1 MAALIALGLVSG
13 LFFSSTFVLN
23 RLMSLEGGHWVWSA
37 SLRYVFMILFLLIV
51 IRLFQGRKT
60 VVALFI
66 LYVEH
71 WFFWTVAGSIGFGC
85 FYALLCFSADY
96 APGWVIAATWQLTII
111 ASLFVLM
118 FFGRVFPKRIWV
130 FSTIVVV
137 GVGLINTSHITT
149 FHFAEFA
156 KGAFPVLIAAFCY
169 PFGNQLVWESKHGHK
184 HFPKIDSP
192 LLENAFNKVLLLS
205 LGSLP
210 FWILLVLFIDPPM
223 PSMGQVL
230 NTSLVA
236 LLSGLVATTLF
247 LLARH
252 QAHTSSELAAVDAT
266 QSSEVI
272 FALLGEMLFL
282 GTALPNAQAWLGIIL
297 VFIGLGFF
305 YLFFKKKSARFTIDS

>member
-1 MAALIALGLVSG
+1 MPALIALGLLSA

-37 SLRYVFMILFLLIV
+37 SLRYVFMILFFLIV
-51 IRLFQGRKT
+51 IRLFQGKKPLQ
-60 VVALFI
+60 ALLKLF
-66 LYVEH
+66 LTH
-71 WFFWTVAGSIGFGC
+71 WLFWTVAGSIGFGC
-85 FYALLCFSADY
+85 FYALLCFSANY
-96 APGWVIAATWQLTII
+96 APAWVIAATWQLTII

-118 FFGRVFPKRIWV
+118 LFGRVFPKRIWI
-130 FSTIVVV
+130 FSTIIVI
-137 GVGLINTSHITT
+137 GVGLINTSHTIAH
-149 FHFAEFA
+149 FHFVEFA

-184 HFPKIDSP
+184 YFPKIDSP

-210 FWILLVLFIDPPM
+210 FWCLLVWFINPPS

-252 QAHTSSELAAVDAT
+252 RAHTSSELAAVDAT
-266 QSSEVI
+266 QASEVI
-272 FALLGEMLFL
+272 FALIGEMVFL
-282 GTALPNAQAWLGIIL
+282 GAALPNTQAWIGMGL
-297 VFIGLGFF
+297 VFVGLGFF
-305 YLFFKKKSARFTIDS
+305 IYFQEKASAIHD

>member
-1 MAALIALGLVSG
+1 MVALIVLGLLSA

-23 RLMSLEGGHWVWSA
+23 RLMSLEGGHWIWSA
-37 SLRYVFMILFLLIV
+37 SLRYAFMILFLLIV
-51 IRLFQGRKT
+51 IRLFQGKKPLQ
-60 VVALFI
+60 ALFK
-66 LYVEH
+66 LFAEH
-71 WFFWTVAGSIGFGC
+71 WLFWTVAGSIGFGC
-85 FYALLCFSADY
+85 FYALSCFSADY
-96 APGWVIAATWQLTII
+96 APAWVIAATWQLTII

-118 FFGRVFPKRIWV
+118 LFGRTFPKRIWI
-130 FSTIVVV
+130 FSTIIVI

-149 FHFAEFA
+149 FHFVEFA

-184 HFPKIDSP
+184 FFPKIDSP
-192 LLENAFNKVLLLS
+192 LLENAFNKVFLLS

-210 FWILLVLFIDPPM
+210 FWIVLVLFINPPM
-223 PSMGQVL
+223 PSTGQVL

-252 QAHTSSELAAVDAT
+252 QAHKSSELAAVDAT
-266 QSSEVI
+266 QASEVI

-282 GTALPNAQAWLGIIL
+282 GAALPNVQAWVGMSL
-297 VFIGLGFF
+297 VFVGLGFF
-305 YLFFKKKSARFTIDS
+305 IYFQEKKSLVDD

>member
-1 MAALIALGLVSG
+1 MAGLIALGLLSG

-23 RLMSLEGGHWVWSA
+23 RLMSLEGGHWLWSA

-51 IRLFQGRKT
+51 IRLFQGKKPLQ
-60 VVALFI
+60 ALLKLF
-66 LYVEH
+66 VEY
-71 WFFWTVAGSIGFGC
+71 WLFWMVAGSIGFGC

-118 FFGRVFPKRIWV
+118 LFGRVFPKRVWF
-130 FSTIVVV
+130 FSTIIVM
-137 GVGLINTSHITT
+137 GVGMINTSHLAEL
-149 FHFAEFA
+149 HFGEFV
-156 KGAFPVLIAAFCY
+156 KGAFPVLLAAFCY
-169 PFGNQLVWESKHGHK
+169 PLGNQLVWESKHGHK

-205 LGSLP
+205 LGSIP
-210 FWILLVLFIDPPM
+210 FWIVLILFINPPM
-223 PSMGQVL
+223 PSTGQVL
-230 NTSLVA
+230 NSSLVA

-252 QAHTSSELAAVDAT
+252 RAHTSSELAAVDAT

-282 GTALPNAQAWLGIIL
+282 GAELPNTQAWLGMAF
-297 VFIGLGFF
+297 VFVGLGFF
-305 YLFFKKKSARFTIDS
+305 IYFQEKKRVVDD

>member
-1 MAALIALGLVSG
+1 MVALIALGLLSA

-37 SLRYVFMILFLLIV
+37 SLRYVFMIVFLLIV
-51 IRLFQGRKT
+51 IRLFQGKKPLSELLK
-60 VVALFI
+60 LFR
-66 LYVEH
+66 EH
-71 WFFWTVAGSIGFGC
+71 WLFWTVAGSIGFGC

-118 FFGRVFPKRIWV
+118 LFGRTFPKRIWV
-130 FSTIVVV
+130 FSTIIVI
-137 GVGLINTSHITT
+137 GVGLVNTSHTIEH
-149 FHFAEFA
+149 FHFVEFA

-184 HFPKIDSP
+184 HFPKIDSV
-192 LLENAFNKVLLLS
+192 LLDNAFNKVFLLS

-210 FWILLVLFIDPPM
+210 FWVLLVACIR
-223 PSMGQVL
+223 PSAPTFGQVF

-252 QAHTSSELAAVDAT
+252 RAHKSSELAAVGAT
-266 QSSEVI
+266 QASEVI
-272 FALLGEMLFL
+272 FALIGEMLFL
-282 GTALPNAQAWLGIIL
+282 GTELPNAQAWIGISL

-305 YLFFKKKSARFTIDS
+305 IYFQEKKSAIHD

>member
-1 MAALIALGLVSG
+1 MAVLFALGLLSG

-23 RLMSLEGGHWVWSA
+23 RLMSLEGGHWIWSA
-37 SLRYVFMILFLLIV
+37 CLRYVFTVLFLLMV

-60 VVALFI
+60 VYDLLKLFRA
-66 LYVEH
+66 H
-71 WFFWTVAGSIGFGC
+71 WLFWTIAGSIGCGC

-96 APGWVIAATWQLTII
+96 APAWVIAATWQLTII

-118 FFGRVFPKRIWV
+118 LFGRVFPKRVWF
-130 FSTIVVV
+130 FSTMVVV
-137 GVGLINTSHITT
+137 GVGLINTSHIIT
-149 FHFAEFA
+149 FHFIEFA
-156 KGAFPVLIAAFCY
+156 KGAFPVLLAAFCY

-192 LLENAFNKVLLLS
+192 LLDNAFNKVLLLS

-210 FWILLVLFIDPPM
+210 FWLLLVVFITPPP
-223 PSMGQVL
+223 PSLAQVL

-236 LLSGLVATTLF
+236 ILSGLVATTLF

-252 QAHTSSELAAVDAT
+252 RAHRPSELAAVDAT

-272 FALLGEMLFL
+272 FALIGEMLIL
-282 GTALPNAQAWLGIIL
+282 GTAYPTMQAWVGMVL
-297 VFIGLGFF
+297 VFSGLGFF
-305 YLFFKKKSARFTIDS
+305 IYFQEKKPLIHD

>member
-1 MAALIALGLVSG
+1 MVALIALGLCSG

-51 IRLFQGRKT
+51 IRLFQGRKI
-60 VVALFI
+60 VVALLK

-71 WFFWTVAGSIGFGC
+71 WLFWTVAGSIGFGC

-118 FFGRVFPKRIWV
+118 LFGRSFPKRIWL
-130 FSTIVVV
+130 FSVIIVV
-137 GVGLINTSHITT
+137 GVGLINTSHVSV
-149 FHFAEFA
+149 FHFDEFI

-184 HFPKIDSP
+184 YFPKIDST
-192 LLENAFNKVLLLS
+192 LVDNAFNKVFLLS
-205 LGSLP
+205 LGSIP
-210 FWILLVLFIDPPM
+210 FWFVLILLINPPM
-223 PSMGQVL
+223 PSIGQVF

-236 LLSGLVATTLF
+236 LLSGLIATTLF

-252 QAHTSSELAAVDAT
+252 RAHKSSELAAVDAT
-266 QSSEVI
+266 QASEVI
-272 FALLGEMLFL
+272 FALLGEILFL
-282 GTALPNAQAWLGIIL
+282 GAEVPNTQAWIGMGL
-297 VFIGLGFF
+297 VFVGLGFF
-305 YLFFKKKSARFTIDS
+305 IYFQEKKSVVHD

>member
-1 MAALIALGLVSG
+1 MAVLIAFGLLSG

-37 SLRYVFMILFLLIV
+37 SLRYAFMIIFLLIV

-60 VVALFI
+60 LQELLKLFAQ
-66 LYVEH
+66 H
-71 WFFWTVAGSIGFGC
+71 WLFWMVAGSIGFGC

-96 APGWVIAATWQLTII
+96 APAWVIAATWQLTII

-118 FFGRVFPKRIWV
+118 LFGRVFPKRVWV
-130 FSTIVVV
+130 FSTIIVI
-137 GVGLINTSHITT
+137 GVGLINTSHITVL
-149 FHFAEFA
+149 HFGEFF

-192 LLENAFNKVLLLS
+192 LLDNAFNKVLLLS

-210 FWILLVLFIDPPM
+210 FWLVLIVFIHPPM
-223 PSMGQVL
+223 PSSGQVL

-247 LLARH
+247 LLARNL
-252 QAHTSSELAAVDAT
+252 AHKPSELAAVDAT
-266 QSSEVI
+266 QASEVI
-272 FALLGEMLFL
+272 FALMGEMLFL
-282 GTALPNAQAWLGIIL
+282 GTALPNAQAWFGIGL
-297 VFIGLGFF
+297 VFVGLGFF
-305 YLFFKKKSARFTIDS
+305 IYFQEKESAIHD

>member
-1 MAALIALGLVSG
+1 MVALIAMGLLSA

-37 SLRYVFMILFLLIV
+37 SLRYVFMILFLMLV
-51 IRLFQGRKT
+51 IRFFQGKKPLEELFQ
-60 VVALFI
+60 LFAK
-66 LYVEH
+66 H
-71 WFFWTVAGSIGFGC
+71 WLFWMVAGSIGFGC

-96 APGWVIAATWQLTII
+96 APAWVIAATWQLTII

-118 FFGRVFPKRIWV
+118 LFGRVFPKRIWV
-130 FSTIVVV
+130 FSTIIVI
-137 GVGLINTSHITT
+137 GVGLINTSHITE
-149 FHFAEFA
+149 FHFLVFA

-192 LLENAFNKVLLLS
+192 LLDNAFNKVFLLS

-210 FWILLVLFIDPPM
+210 FWLLLVAFTHPPA
-223 PSMGQVL
+223 PTLGQVV
-230 NTSLVA
+230 NTAFVA

-252 QAHTSSELAAVDAT
+252 CAHTSSELAAVDAT
-266 QSSEVI
+266 QSSEVV
-272 FALLGEMLFL
+272 FALLAEMLFL
-282 GTALPNAQAWLGIIL
+282 GALFPNMQAWIGMAL
-297 VFIGLGFF
+297 VFMGLG
-305 YLFFKKKSARFTIDS
+305 LFIYFQERR

>member
-1 MAALIALGLVSG
+1 MVALIALGLCSG

-37 SLRYVFMILFLLIV
+37 SLRYVFMILLLLIV
-51 IRLFQGRKT
+51 IRFFQGKKT
-60 VVALFI
+60 LQELFKLFI
-66 LYVEH
+66 QH
-71 WFFWTVAGSIGFGC
+71 WLFWIVAGSIGFGC

-96 APGWVIAATWQLTII
+96 APAWVIAATWQLTII

-118 FFGRVFPKRIWV
+118 LFGRVFPKRIWV
-130 FSTIVVV
+130 FSTIIVI
-137 GVGLINTSHITT
+137 GVGLINTSPITV
-149 FHFAEFA
+149 FHLDEFI

-192 LLENAFNKVLLLS
+192 LLDNAFNKVLLLS
-205 LGSLP
+205 LGSVP
-210 FWILLVLFIDPPM
+210 FWLVLIVFIHPPM
-223 PSMGQVL
+223 PSSGQIL
-230 NTSLVA
+230 STSLVA

-252 QAHTSSELAAVDAT
+252 KAHKSSELAAVDAT
-266 QSSEVI
+266 QASEVI

-282 GTALPNAQAWLGIIL
+282 ATPLPNAQAWFGMSL
-297 VFIGLGFF
+297 VFVGLGFF
-305 YLFFKKKSARFTIDS
+305 IYFQEKKSLIHD

>member
-1 MAALIALGLVSG
+1 MAVLIALGLLSG

-37 SLRYVFMILFLLIV
+37 SLRYVFMIVFLLMV
-51 IRLFQGRKT
+51 IRLFQGRTT
-60 VVALFI
+60 VHALFK
-66 LYVEH
+66 LFRDH
-71 WFFWTVAGSIGFGC
+71 WLFWSVAGSIGFGC

-96 APGWVIAATWQLTII
+96 APAWVIAATWQLTII

-118 FFGRVFPKRIWV
+118 LFGRVFPRRIWF
-130 FSTIVVV
+130 FSTVVVV

-149 FHFAEFA
+149 FHFMEFA
-156 KGAFPVLIAAFCY
+156 KGAFPVLLAAFCY

-210 FWILLVLFIDPPM
+210 FWLLLVVFISPP
-223 PSMGQVL
+223 PPTLAQVL

-252 QAHTSSELAAVDAT
+252 LAHRPSELAAVDAT
-266 QSSEVI
+266 QASEVI
-272 FALLGEMLFL
+272 FALVGEMLFL
-282 GTALPNAQAWLGIIL
+282 GTALPNTQAWMGMVL
-297 VFIGLGFF
+297 VFCGLGFF
-305 YLFFKKKSARFTIDS
+305 IYFQEKERVIHD

>member
-1 MAALIALGLVSG
+1 MVALIVLGLLSA

-23 RLMSLEGGHWVWSA
+23 RLMSLEGGHWIWSA
-37 SLRYVFMILFLLIV
+37 SLRYAFMILFLLIV
-51 IRLFQGRKT
+51 IRLFQGKKPLQ
-60 VVALFI
+60 ALFK
-66 LYVEH
+66 LFAEH
-71 WFFWTVAGSIGFGC
+71 WLFWTVAGSIGFGC

-96 APGWVIAATWQLTII
+96 APAWVIAATWQLTII

-118 FFGRVFPKRIWV
+118 LFGRTFPKRIWI
-130 FSTIVVV
+130 FSTIIVI
-137 GVGLINTSHITT
+137 GVGPINTSHITT
-149 FHFAEFA
+149 FHFVDFA

-184 HFPKIDSP
+184 FFPKIDSP
-192 LLENAFNKVLLLS
+192 LLENAFNKVFLLS

-210 FWILLVLFIDPPM
+210 FWIVLVLFINPPM
-223 PSMGQVL
+223 PSTGQVL

-252 QAHTSSELAAVDAT
+252 QAHKSSELAAVDAT
-266 QSSEVI
+266 QASEVI

-282 GTALPNAQAWLGIIL
+282 GAALPNVQAWVGMSL
-297 VFIGLGFF
+297 VFVGLGFF
-305 YLFFKKKSARFTIDS
+305 IYFQEKKSLVDD

>member
-1 MAALIALGLVSG
+1 MARLITLGLFSA

-23 RLMSLEGGHWVWSA
+23 RFMSLEGGHWIWSA
-37 SLRYVFMILFLLIV
+37 SLRYAFMILFLLIV
-51 IRLFQGRKT
+51 IRLFQGKKPLQ
-60 VVALFI
+60 ALFK
-66 LYVEH
+66 LFVEH
-71 WFFWTVAGSIGFGC
+71 WLFWTVAGSIGFGC

-96 APGWVIAATWQLTII
+96 APAWVIAATWQLTII

-118 FFGRVFPKRIWV
+118 LFGRTFPKRIWI
-130 FSTIVVV
+130 FSTIIVI

-149 FHFAEFA
+149 FHFVEFA

-184 HFPKIDSP
+184 FFPKIDSP
-192 LLENAFNKVLLLS
+192 LLENAFNKVFLLS

-210 FWILLVLFIDPPM
+210 FWIVLVLFINPPM
-223 PSMGQVL
+223 PSTGQVL

-252 QAHTSSELAAVDAT
+252 QAHKSSELAAVDAT
-266 QSSEVI
+266 QASEVI

-282 GTALPNAQAWLGIIL
+282 GTALPNAQAWIGMSL
-297 VFIGLGFF
+297 VFVGLGFF
-305 YLFFKKKSARFTIDS
+305 IYFQEKKSLVDD

>member
-37 SLRYVFMILFLLIV
+37 SLRYIFMILFLLIV
-51 IRLFQGRKT
+51 IRLFQGRQT
-60 VVALFI
+60 LTALLK

-71 WFFWTVAGSIGFGC
+71 LLFWTVAGSIGFGC

-137 GVGLINTSHITT
+137 GVGLVNTSHITT
-149 FHFAEFA
+149 FHFVEFA

-210 FWILLVLFIDPPM
+210 FWIVLVAFIHPPM
-223 PSMGQVL
+223 PSTGQVL
-230 NTSLVA
+230 NTALVA
-236 LLSGLVATTLF
+236 LLAGFVATTLF

-272 FALLGEMLFL
+272 FALLGEILFL
-282 GTALPNAQAWLGIIL
+282 GTALPNAQAWIGISL

-305 YLFFKKKSARFTIDS
+305 IYFQEKESAVHD

>member
-1 MAALIALGLVSG
+1 MVALIALGLLSA

-23 RLMSLEGGHWVWSA
+23 RLMSLEGGHWFWSA
-37 SLRYVFMILFLLIV
+37 SLRYLFMIVLLAIV
-51 IRLFQGRKT
+51 IRLLQGQKPLR
-60 VVALFI
+60 ALFK
-66 LYVEH
+66 LFREH
-71 WFFWTVAGSIGFGC
+71 WLFWTVAGSIGFGC

-118 FFGRVFPKRIWV
+118 LFGRTFPKRIWL
-130 FSTIVVV
+130 FSTIIVI
-137 GVGLINTSHITT
+137 GVGLINTSHIGS
-149 FHFAEFA
+149 FHWAEFA
-156 KGAFPVLIAAFCY
+156 KGAFPMLIAAFCY

-192 LLENAFNKVLLLS
+192 LLENAFNKVFLLS

-210 FWILLVLFIDPPM
+210 FWCMLMFLIQPPM
-223 PSMGQVL
+223 PTLGQVI

-236 LLSGLVATTLF
+236 LFSGLVATTLF
-247 LLARH
+247 LRARH
-252 QAHTSSELAAVDAT
+252 KAHKSSELAAVDAT

-282 GTALPNAQAWLGIIL
+282 GAALPNTQAWVGMAL
-297 VFIGLGFF
+297 VFSGLGFF
-305 YLFFKKKSARFTIDS
+305 IYFQEKKPLVDV